1 MAGEEISKKCIFIFG
16 PVQGSEIKH
25 VFCEIDEISSAK
37 AAFQRATR
45 PARPSP
51 SQQAAKL
58 AASYNQYQRSRRE
71 PTLAGT
77 EVRLTSE
84 ERSVVT
90 RHVWRAPPSLG
101 TAPGPEE
108 VMPQLPSNGLRIECV
123 HTEPRETLGERVE
136 VCRRPQTADDR
147 QLASTF
153 CHDGSMFLV
162 FKRRATVV
170 DFSRSI

>member
-1 MAGEEISKKCIFIFG
+1 MSGEEISEKCIFIFG
-16 PVQGSEIKH
+16 PVQGPEINL
-25 VFCEIDEISSAK
+25 VFSEIDEISSAE

-45 PARPSP
+45 PAMPSP
-51 SQQAAKL
+51 SQKAAKL

-71 PTLAGT
+71 PTLDGT
-77 EVRLTSE
+77 EVGLTPE
-84 ERSVVT
+84 ERNAVT
-90 RHVWRAPPSLG
+90 QHVWRAPPLLG

-123 HTEPRETLGERVE
+123 QIEPRDTLGERVE
-136 VCRRPQTADDR
+136 ACCRRQTDGDR
-147 QLASTF
+147 RLASTF

-170 DFSRSI
+170 DFSRST